1 MNQKYFAFLGRFEG
15 PISQAEIRSVR
26 NQAKHSINSLRRWS
40 NSERSV
46 ERR

>member
-26 NQAKHSINSLRRWS
+26 NQAKWSDQLAASL
-40 NSERSV
+40 V
-46 ERR
+46 Q